1 MTDLKS
7 KAERHERSSGHVLL
21 RALPAPYHFAGHAD
35 QNAGECD
42 QSQTCHGSERL
53 EDGLSDTTE
62 PSLSERAAELG
73 LLPTRAF
80 VLGKAGKSRDAIRK
94 AKSRRKQRDD
104 GFIEISLKTRDE
116 PSTLALLK
124 KIAVAAPELET
135 LVAVDRVMTR
145 DLDRQLVLQLGDID
159 AGDSE
164 LLGQAVIDL
173 IRGLMAKTDYAIAM
187 MELKRHPELVRQL
200 ISLQQRRW
208 RGDHETGLRERLREG
223 FRRLFSRS

>member
-1 MTDLKS
+1 MTDLVAKV
-7 KAERHERSSGHVLL
+7 ENHEHSSGA
-21 RALPAPYHFAGHAD
+21 ALPCALPTPFQFSEHPDH
-35 QNAGECD
+35 NTGECD
-42 QSQTCHGSERL
+42 QSQTCHGSNRL
-53 EDGLSDTTE
+53 DDDLNDTTE
-62 PSLSERAAELG
+62 PSLTERAAELG
-73 LLPTRAF
+73 LIPTKAF
-80 VLGKAGKSRDAIRK
+80 IPGKTSKSPDAVRK

-159 AGDSE
+159 AGDNE

-208 RGDHETGLRERLREG
+208 RGDHETGLWERLREG